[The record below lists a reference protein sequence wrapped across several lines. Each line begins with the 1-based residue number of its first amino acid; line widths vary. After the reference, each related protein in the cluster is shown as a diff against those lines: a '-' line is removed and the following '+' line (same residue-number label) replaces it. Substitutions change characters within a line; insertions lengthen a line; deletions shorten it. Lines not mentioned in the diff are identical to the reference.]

1 MACVSREKDH
11 PDILKSKLIVC
22 PLALSVVRLI
32 PSPLHSIQIISS
44 WEKLSPPQAPTPV
57 SKLCLWN
64 KFSWRITSVS
74 ELVDVRNDFS
84 TFLFQFYDMSS
95 EVSSSSRA
103 QQMLNNSS
111 QKPQIIF
118 PILTISTKWAC
129 DPENINIH
137 YGVGG
142 PGDVIVEPT
151 LATGALSSRV
161 RHSSRAAHKLNYLNI
176 RTTFDV

>member
-1 MACVSREKDH
+1 MTKIDKV
-11 PDILKSKLIVC
+11 
-22 PLALSVVRLI
+22 PLFI
-32 PSPLHSIQIISS
+32 SIIIS
-44 WEKLSPPQAPTPV
+44 V
-57 SKLCLWN
+57 
-64 KFSWRITSVS
+64 R
-74 ELVDVRNDFS
+74 EL
-84 TFLFQFYDMSS
+84 
-95 EVSSSSRA
+95 SSSSRV

-118 PILTISTKWAC
+118 PISTISTKWAC

-137 YGVGG
+137 YGVGD

-161 RHSSRAAHKLNYLNI
+161 RHSSLAAHKLNYLNI

>member
-1 MACVSREKDH
+1 MCKQHSVKM
-11 PDILKSKLIVC
+11 LKSPLSFKILYIKNSIGYFEYIFYSFVLDKMLYAVLVFGLVLFGLIGH
-22 PLALSVVRLI
+22 LTGKR
-32 PSPLHSIQIISS
+32 
-44 WEKLSPPQAPTPV
+44 
-57 SKLCLWN
+57 
-64 KFSWRITSVS
+64 
-74 ELVDVRNDFS
+74 
-84 TFLFQFYDMSS
+84 
-95 EVSSSSRA
+95 EVLSSSRP

-111 QKPQIIF
+111 QNARIF
-118 PILTISTKWAC
+118 FPFSIVCTKWAC

-137 YGVGG
+137 YGVGA

>member
-1 MACVSREKDH
+1 MLERE
-11 PDILKSKLIVC
+11 
-22 PLALSVVRLI
+22 
-32 PSPLHSIQIISS
+32 
-44 WEKLSPPQAPTPV
+44 
-57 SKLCLWN
+57 
-64 KFSWRITSVS
+64 
-74 ELVDVRNDFS
+74 
-84 TFLFQFYDMSS
+84 FLR
-95 EVSSSSRA
+95 EVLSSSRA

-137 YGVGG
+137 YGVGA
-142 PGDVIVEPT
+142 PGDAIVEPT